1 MSIEY
6 TDMRV
11 ETIKTYVQQNRCV
24 TLMPRQLAR
33 YYEKPGVRILQ
44 LENSSSLFLAAITRK
59 DEEPPYAVEQLIRFL
74 TQRYSVHLG

>member
-1 MSIEY
+1 MQKRYSSLSI
-6 TDMRV
+6 
-11 ETIKTYVQQNRCV
+11 C
-24 TLMPRQLAR
+24 QLAR

-74 TQRYSVHLG
+74 TQRYSVLP